1 MTYRFRAGSQRRWSR
16 SWSRVMRSEERF
28 DLENTPFR
36 FRKPL
41 RPIRLQK
48 KKCLRHC
55 CRRRHTCVIQGQLT
69 TFLF

>member
-1 MTYRFRAGSQRRWSR
+1 
-16 SWSRVMRSEERF
+16 MRSEERF

-48 KKCLRHC
+48 KKNVS
-55 CRRRHTCVIQGQLT
+55 VIVAVVVILA
-69 TFLF
+69 

>member
-1 MTYRFRAGSQRRWSR
+1 MTYRFRAGFQRRWSR

-48 KKCLRHC
+48 KKNVS
-55 CRRRHTCVIQGQLT
+55 VIVAVVVILA
-69 TFLF
+69 

>member
-1 MTYRFRAGSQRRWSR
+1 MRR
-16 SWSRVMRSEERF
+16 EERF

-48 KKCLRHC
+48 KKMSPSLLPSSSYLRNPGA
-55 CRRRHTCVIQGQLT
+55 TDN
-69 TFLF
+69 LFILNNRSKVKILPSIL